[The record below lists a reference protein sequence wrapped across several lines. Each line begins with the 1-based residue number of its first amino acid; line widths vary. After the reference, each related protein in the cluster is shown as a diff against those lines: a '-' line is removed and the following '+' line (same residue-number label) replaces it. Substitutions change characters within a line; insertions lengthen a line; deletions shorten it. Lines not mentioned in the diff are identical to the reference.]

1 MNANCCASQSATR
14 PYSHLPQ
21 PKPEQ
26 RDLLADNMLSIAE
39 AQFFPFY
46 VPKAIY
52 LDDTPVGFL
61 MYESLAEEGKPNDY
75 NIFRF
80 MVAEGYQQKGIGS
93 RAMALVL
100 EEIRAQENA
109 QRVHICYA
117 DENQTAR
124 AFYAGFGFVEQGPDP
139 EDEDEIIATLELQ
152 ARA

>member
-1 MNANCCASQSATR
+1 
-14 PYSHLPQ
+14 
-21 PKPEQ
+21 
-26 RDLLADNMLSIAE
+26 
-39 AQFFPFY
+39 
-46 VPKAIY
+46 
-52 LDDTPVGFL
+52 

-80 MVAEGYQQKGIGS
+80 MVAEEYQQKGIGS

-124 AFYAGFGFVEQGPDP
+124 AFTPVSALLSKGRIRRMKMKSSLPLNSKSG
-139 EDEDEIIATLELQ
+139 LEFHHH
-152 ARA
+152 